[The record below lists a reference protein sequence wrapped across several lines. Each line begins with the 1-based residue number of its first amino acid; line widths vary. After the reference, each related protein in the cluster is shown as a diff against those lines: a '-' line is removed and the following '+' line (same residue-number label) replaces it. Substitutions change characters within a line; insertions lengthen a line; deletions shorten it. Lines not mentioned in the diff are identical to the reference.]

1 MSFSLLFALQ
11 PTSPIEER
19 LVGELK
25 GLNGTKRINAQYFDF
40 YLDDDEDYVQAK
52 RAIESFGFVVDFL
65 FFDEQLIY
73 RTDMREFRLP
83 PTQMLRIYNGT
94 DKTYCDPPIQES

>member
-1 MSFSLLFALQ
+1 MSFSPLLAIK
-11 PTSPIEER
+11 PKSMVEER
-19 LVGELK
+19 LLSDIREIV
-25 GLNGTKRINAQYFDF
+25 GTKRINAEYFDF
-40 YLDDDEDYVQAK
+40 YLDEDEDYVHVK
-52 RAIESFGFVVDFL
+52 RAIESFGFVVEFL

-94 DKTYCDPPIQES
+94 DKTYCDPTI